1 MKRIRIFSNS
11 FDITMNETLTIIGL
25 LILNG
30 ILIKA
35 LIVRKTTPEKKESP
49 IDRQND
55 KSIVGKST
63 FVLKTSKSIP
73 PKTDT
78 SGKLDIEVPLD
89 YKTVTDLIEEQEEL
103 EKLGLPSESS
113 SDLTFEEMI
122 QVVNEVENEKPQH
135 ASKTGKLLYENE
147 NTDWVEQLVSSSG
160 KYQKRITDLID
171 LHLEKLVQSDT
182 KTKHDDG
189 LKGFDIGEYVR

>member
-63 FVLKTSKSIP
+63 FVLNTSKSIP

-113 SDLTFEEMI
+113 SDLTFEEMMQI
-122 QVVNEVENEKPQH
+122 VNEVENEKPQH

-147 NTDWVEQLVSSSG
+147 NTDWVEQLASSSG

-171 LHLEKLVQSDT
+171 LHLGKLVLPDT

-189 LKGFDIGEYVR
+189 LRGFDIGEYVR